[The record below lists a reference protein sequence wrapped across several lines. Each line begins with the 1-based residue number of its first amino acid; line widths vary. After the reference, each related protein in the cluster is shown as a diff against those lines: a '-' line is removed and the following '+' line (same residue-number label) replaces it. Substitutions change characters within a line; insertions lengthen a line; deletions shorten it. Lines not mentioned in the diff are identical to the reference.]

1 VIKFFKTPADFRRW
15 LEQNHLRTQELLVG
29 FYKKDSG
36 RPSITWEES
45 VDQAL
50 CFGWI
55 DGIRKNRD
63 ENSYTIRFTPRKTGS
78 TWSHVN
84 IKRVAKLSRRGLMT
98 PTGLHAFEKR
108 DKEKTKLYSHETKI
122 QKLSAARER
131 KFESR
136 EQAWQFFQAQAPTY
150 QRLAIHWVESAKQ
163 EDTRDRRFAIL
174 IRDSERG
181 KRLEMTTKWSKK
193 RKRWKG

>member
-1 VIKFFKTPADFRRW
+1 
-15 LEQNHLRTQELLVG
+15 
-29 FYKKDSG
+29 
-36 RPSITWEES
+36 
-45 VDQAL
+45 
-50 CFGWI
+50 
-55 DGIRKNRD
+55 
-63 ENSYTIRFTPRKTGS
+63 
-78 TWSHVN
+78 
-84 IKRVAKLSRRGLMT
+84 MT